1 MPSINGNKICI
12 LAGAILFTLFLS
24 CLHDA
29 SFNLS
34 RRLPLSEVEAK
45 TFHSETNDISPIKFV
60 AKTSDSRKN
69 FVVKT
74 LDFVLT
80 NSKRKE
86 ANLPKVAWFLSY
98 PNSGTAYTQTAV
110 QQATQSTVASFY
122 GREFLSVD
130 GIGDSRKQS
139 LLVYEGRDAGP
150 FRVSDQSIPD
160 GGYIL
165 SKTHCGGFCSSC
177 MPTVLSPSEFLNE
190 CTFGSRVERTDSEAG
205 SRVITTHYDPSI
217 VKKAVHLIRNPF
229 DNIIARFNFEHVLNN
244 INSASSRWKK
254 FYTKDQ
260 AGFKEW
266 CQYFDQL
273 NTIEEERDNHL
284 DKELMDVFKNIPCH
298 GEFFRYIQW
307 HNNALNITSSM
318 GIPTHHLHY
327 EEYDMDLDKTVK
339 ELVEFLEL
347 PIIGQIP
354 KVRTKKYD
362 GYYSADDKKE
372 IESFLKHLSSDL
384 TWKMLSQYMNGL
396 TDESKSPKFSV
407 KKSFD

>member
-1 MPSINGNKICI
+1 MPSMIGNKICI

-98 PNSGTAYTQTAV
+98 PNSGTTYTQTAV

-139 LLVYEGRDAGP
+139 L
-150 FRVSDQSIPD
+150 
-160 GGYIL
+160 
-165 SKTHCGGFCSSC
+165 
-177 MPTVLSPSEFLNE
+177 
-190 CTFGSRVERTDSEAG
+190 
-205 SRVITTHYDPSI
+205 
-217 VKKAVHLIRNPF
+217 
-229 DNIIARFNFEHVLNN
+229 
-244 INSASSRWKK
+244 
-254 FYTKDQ
+254 
-260 AGFKEW
+260 
-266 CQYFDQL
+266 
-273 NTIEEERDNHL
+273 
-284 DKELMDVFKNIPCH
+284 
-298 GEFFRYIQW
+298 
-307 HNNALNITSSM
+307 
-318 GIPTHHLHY
+318 GI
-327 EEYDMDLDKTVK
+327 
-339 ELVEFLEL
+339 
-347 PIIGQIP
+347 
-354 KVRTKKYD
+354 
-362 GYYSADDKKE
+362 
-372 IESFLKHLSSDL
+372 
-384 TWKMLSQYMNGL
+384 
-396 TDESKSPKFSV
+396 
-407 KKSFD
+407 